1 MSEKSRSGVEELT
14 LRQFVN
20 DDMRAFDKI
29 YYEYNPR
36 LQKFVHSLL
45 KSETD
50 TEEIVQEVFVRV
62 WENRQKIKS
71 FGSFESYLF
80 SIAYNTTINLLR
92 KRVKEARTIEYI
104 KSIQIEIDNSALDE
118 NPDWH
123 EIDGKINLLI
133 EKMPARQKEVF
144 KMRHF
149 QGLSYKEI
157 AGTLDLS
164 VNTIENHLVKA
175 HRFLKESLGNGYLSV
190 LMFIFLFR

>member
-1 MSEKSRSGVEELT
+1 
-14 LRQFVN
+14 
-20 DDMRAFDKI
+20 MRAFDKI